1 MTESR
6 KTENTQLSDVASFS
20 VTNSS
25 TSDKDREITFFYDD
39 PEREYKS
46 LMVVTFPL
54 GDPPLP
60 TVERAMRYAEEDH
73 RWLVTLDRPAD
84 AREKF
89 IIIPNVTPNDKI
101 ELKQKAPVL
110 QEGYIALKNGVQQPV
125 NKIPGTPKGKLELC
139 LYTKDGE
146 IKKVKKAVNEDKL
159 RKGDRLITIYFPPG
173 YDQKRKPP
181 YDLQVTLDGG
191 QYLETM
197 QMHTIMDN
205 LIAEKKIEPVVN
217 IFISPYNGPPDPKE
231 EGIAPVT
238 PPGYSIVMRFKEY
251 SCNPEF
257 AKKLS
262 SLPSVLREQFQFNIT
277 DDPKH
282 TTIWGLSMGGLQAT
296 YTALI
301 YPDTFGNVVGQ
312 SPMAWWNGADID
324 REKITDRWES
334 TTTTLLENKPED
346 EEAQEYL
353 KQAIKAGVDRIS
365 GRPISKEKLNFY
377 FDSGEAEEEYNR
389 EKGSAD
395 LVGATRRLAKTLDDY
410 GHSVVNIVTPGG
422 HDAMTWMGNIPDAA
436 SITHPPRTVELA
448 KTASKENASR
458 LPSVSSRS
466 LFSESKNSAE
476 SAESAEMA
484 KKKKG
489 LDITDEEMAKNAF
502 GRGSSDRPKKP

>member
-6 KTENTQLSDVASFS
+6 KTENMQLSDVASFS
-20 VTNSS
+20 VKNSS
-25 TSDKDREITFFYDD
+25 TSDKDKEITFFYDD

-60 TVERAMRYAEEDH
+60 TVERAMSYSEEDH
-73 RWLVTLDRPAD
+73 RWFVTLDRPAN

-89 IIIPNVTPNDKI
+89 IIIPNMTPNDKI
-101 ELKQKAPVL
+101 ELKQKSPIL
-110 QEGYIALKNGVQQPV
+110 HEGYISLKNGIQQPV
-125 NKIPGTPKGKLELC
+125 NKTPGTPKGKLELF

-146 IKKVKKAVNEDKL
+146 IKKIKKAVNEDKL
-159 RKGDRLITIYFPPG
+159 KEGDRLITIYFPPG
-173 YDQKRKPP
+173 YDKKRKPP

-217 IFISPYNGPPDPKE
+217 IFISPYSGPPDPKE

-238 PPGYSIVMRFKEY
+238 PPGYSITMRFKEY

-257 AKKLS
+257 AEKLS
-262 SLPSVLREQFQFNIT
+262 SLPSLLREQFNVT

-282 TTIWGLSMGGLQAT
+282 TAIWGLSMGGLQAI

-324 REKITDRWES
+324 RETMTDRWES
-334 TTTTLLENKPED
+334 TTTTLSENKPED
-346 EEAQEYL
+346 EEAEEYL
-353 KQAIKAGVDRIS
+353 KQAIEAGVDRIS

-395 LVGATRRLAKTLDDY
+395 LVGATRRLAETLHDH

-436 SITHPPRTVELA
+436 SIMHPPLTVELA
-448 KTASKENASR
+448 KTASKKNSSR
-458 LPSVSSRS
+458 LSSVSSRS
-466 LFSESKNSAE
+466 IFSESKHSADT
-476 SAESAEMA
+476 A
-484 KKKKG
+484 KKEEG
-489 LDITDEEMAKNAF
+489 LDITAEEMAKSTF
-502 GRGSSDRPKKP
+502 GRGSSNRPKKS